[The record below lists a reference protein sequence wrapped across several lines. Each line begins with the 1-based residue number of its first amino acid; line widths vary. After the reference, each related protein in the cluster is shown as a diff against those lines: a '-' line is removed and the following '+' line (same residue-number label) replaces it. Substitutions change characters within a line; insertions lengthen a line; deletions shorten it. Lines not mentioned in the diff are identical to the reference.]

1 MITQRADKQAC
12 TRKNRQEL
20 LKEMFEQLDNNGF
33 IDSLTSRVRLRTV
46 AIRKSLVKELVKRW
60 WMELVWKRN
69 KLKLPSLHESQWK
82 KM

>member
-60 WMELVWKRN
+60 
-69 KLKLPSLHESQWK
+69 
-82 KM
+82 

>member
-33 IDSLTSRVRLRTV
+33 KDSLTSRGRLRTV
-46 AIRKSLVKELVKRW
+46 AIRKSLVKERRGGEWNLCGK
-60 WMELVWKRN
+60 ETN
-69 KLKLPSLHESQWK
+69 
-82 KM
+82 